1 MQKSGI
7 KKNSIADTLGWTEDD
22 IEALKYQLAQVKVA
36 NNEKLTPSLTITA
49 TNYNLRKKA

>member
-7 KKNSIADTLGWTEDD
+7 KKNSIADALGWTEDD
-22 IEALKYQLAQVKVA
+22 IETLKYQLAQVKVA

-49 TNYNLRKKA
+49 TNYKLR